1 MITLIGTTGAGLILA
16 GFLLNQFGVWK
27 NDNVYYDCINAL
39 GSALLVWYAYLLMS
53 IPFLVLNAVW
63 FASAAYDV
71 VKYFAKQRA

>member
-1 MITLIGTTGAGLILA
+1 MVTLIGTAGASLILI

-27 NDNVYYDCINAL
+27 NDSVFYDGINAL

-71 VKYFAKQRA
+71 VMYVRTRMR